1 MRLKT
6 ASDIVTHLNISPDT
20 ALALSDVSA
29 RYDIGISSHIL
40 NIIKDSA
47 DPAHDPVGKQYVPTE
62 QELIVLADE
71 LDDPIGDKPHT
82 PVAGIVHRYKDRVLF
97 KVTNTCA
104 VYCRYCFRKEMVGQ
118 NAEHLSMD
126 QQANALEY
134 IKSHPE
140 IWEVI
145 LTGGDPLVL
154 SSRRLEGILNALDKI
169 DHVKTIRIHSRV
181 PIAQPLLIN
190 DTHLSVFEKM
200 QKSIV
205 LVLHVN
211 HRKEI
216 NADVQGLMKKLHRSG
231 CSLLSQ
237 SVLLKGVNDSK
248 SSLEELFRT
257 LIGVHVKPYYIHHL
271 DRAKGTH
278 HFRVSLA
285 QGMQIMKD
293 LHKDLSG
300 ICLPQYVIDIPGG
313 YGKVPINRD
322 YVRVAD
328 NGSYIIKDPSGK
340 EHRYVDFPVIE
351 TPDVDIQQ
359 GKIDGVR

>member
-1 MRLKT
+1 
-6 ASDIVTHLNISPDT
+6 
-20 ALALSDVSA
+20 
-29 RYDIGISSHIL
+29 
-40 NIIKDSA
+40 
-47 DPAHDPVGKQYVPTE
+47 
-62 QELIVLADE
+62 
-71 LDDPIGDKPHT
+71 
-82 PVAGIVHRYKDRVLF
+82 
-97 KVTNTCA
+97 
-104 VYCRYCFRKEMVGQ
+104 MVGQ